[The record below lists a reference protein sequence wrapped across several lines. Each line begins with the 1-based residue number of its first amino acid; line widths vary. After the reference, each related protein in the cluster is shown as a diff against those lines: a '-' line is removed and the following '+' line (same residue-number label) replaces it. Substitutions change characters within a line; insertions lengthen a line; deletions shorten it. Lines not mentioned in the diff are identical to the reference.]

1 VTTFRYI
8 IAVVSITVASVST
21 AYAEA
26 WMVKISGV
34 LGCRERVALEALS
47 ADGTSRSPLP
57 PAGCVAL
64 DLGERLL
71 YQPEVG
77 VGFDDYMRLQRRDGS
92 MLFVRSSAV
101 VRDPGFGSIS
111 EDRAGE

>member
-1 VTTFRYI
+1 
-8 IAVVSITVASVST
+8 
-21 AYAEA
+21 
-26 WMVKISGV
+26 MVKASGV
-34 LGCRERVALEALS
+34 LGCRDRQTMDALS
-47 ADGTSRSPLP
+47 AAGTP
-57 PAGCVAL
+57 PSLEPRAGCVAL

-71 YQPEVG
+71 YEPEVG

-92 MLFVRSSAV
+92 MLFVRSSEV